1 MRFSHPLA
9 HATRAAILADKTL
22 MSLLLSP
29 LAAIGATVLAAL
41 AAMGR
46 VALFAFETVTHLFRP
61 PFYGRELWIALV
73 QIGWLSLPVVGLTA
87 LFTGGALAL
96 QIYSGGARF
105 NAEEV
110 VPSIVAIGMVRELGP
125 VLGGL
130 MVAARVASSI
140 AAEIGTMKV
149 TEQIDALT
157 TLSTHP
163 MKYLTLP
170 RVLAATLAVPVLV
183 AVGDAIGIMGGY
195 IVGVTR
201 LGFNEAAYLKNTVDF
216 LELWDVTSGLI
227 KGAAFGFII
236 ATMGCYYGMNSG
248 RGAQGVGRAT
258 KAAVVA
264 ASVLI
269 LAANYLL
276 TEAFFTS

>member
-1 MRFSHPLA
+1 MS
-9 HATRAAILADKTL
+9 ILSSAL
-22 MSLLLSP
+22 GP
-29 LAAIGATVLAAL
+29 IGAAVLGAL
-41 AAMGR
+41 AAVGR
-46 VALFAFETVTHLFRP
+46 VVIFALNTISHLLRP
-61 PFYGRELWIALV
+61 PFYWREFLAALV

-96 QIYSGGARF
+96 QIYAGGSRF
-105 NAEEV
+105 NAEAV

-149 TEQIDALT
+149 TEQIDALV
-157 TLSTHP
+157 TLSTDP

-170 RVLAATLAVPVLV
+170 RVLAATVSVPLLV

-195 IVGVTR
+195 MVGTTR
-201 LGFNEAAYLKNTVDF
+201 LGFNPSAYLQNTADF
-216 LELWDVTSGLI
+216 LESWDVISGMI
-227 KGAAFGFII
+227 KGAAFGFIV
-236 ATMGCYYGMNSG
+236 ALMGCYHGMQSG
-248 RGAQGVGRAT
+248 RGAQGVGAAT
-258 KAAVVA
+258 KSAVVA

-276 TEAFFTS
+276 TEVFFAA